1 MEMGDDDFDFTRNMS
16 VKGRGAVFDA
26 VGRTGSG
33 SRDNSWGAMAFSP
46 QMGFSPASYQAFN
59 PLGVSPTFQS
69 TQFQRSLKTFN
80 TPPVA
85 SQTHVA
91 SVAAPPQKAPTK
103 SAINAANKAALKQQ
117 QQAAGAAANPGVKVK
132 KGCSSSYRG
141 VRQRPWGSWAAE
153 IRDPNRGTRLWL
165 GTFNTAE
172 EAARAYDAAAR
183 AIRGP
188 GARCNFPLDPN
199 ATPMAAPVP
208 LTPPNAA
215 ALAAGVAGPT
225 GAHVQKP
232 PTAAERKTAQ
242 ASSAAAAAAAAGGRP
257 RRPPSGA

>member
-1 MEMGDDDFDFTRNMS
+1 MRAEKSGVRGGGTR
-16 VKGRGAVFDA
+16 
-26 VGRTGSG
+26 
-33 SRDNSWGAMAFSP
+33 
-46 QMGFSPASYQAFN
+46 
-59 PLGVSPTFQS
+59 PTQ
-69 TQFQRSLKTFN
+69 
-80 TPPVA
+80 
-85 SQTHVA
+85 
-91 SVAAPPQKAPTK
+91 APTK
-103 SAINAANKAALKQQ
+103 AAINAANKAALKQQ

-165 GTFNTAE
+165 GTFNTVRASPLSLSLRPCPAPLAPPLERPTRQRHTSSAALHPAPGMGSRSGACQDTGHSADHAHGIVSAACLCSGLKEVCVWTAGRQAE

-199 ATPMAAPVP
+199 AAPVAAPVP

-215 ALAAGVAGPT
+215 ALAAGVAGP
-225 GAHVQKP
+225 GAAHVHKA
-232 PTAAERKTAQ
+232 PTAAERKA
-242 ASSAAAAAAAAGGRP
+242 AHAHAAAAAAVRVRRRRLPP
-257 RRPPSGA
+257 RAR